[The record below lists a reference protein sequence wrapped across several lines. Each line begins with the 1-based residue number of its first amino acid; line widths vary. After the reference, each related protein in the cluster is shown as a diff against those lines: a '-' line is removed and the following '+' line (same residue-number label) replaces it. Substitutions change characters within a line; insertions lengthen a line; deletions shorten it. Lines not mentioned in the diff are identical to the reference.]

1 MSKILHVSV
10 TDKIATYLSRQ
21 GDIVC
26 GNRDYKIQFIFDS
39 EWDSLTNKVAR
50 FTWNEHFE
58 DVEIDANNQADVP
71 FITRATSLKVGV
83 CSGDISTTTAAF
95 IKCRYS
101 IRCEDATPTVEN
113 DKRYENLAKEHADR
127 AEKAADTAV
136 ADARTAVQ
144 DIVNELADFS
154 IVQTTGDSEVDVMSQ
169 KAVTEA
175 LATNKQATVDSIFN
189 PREYTGLQ
197 MEFEDGKNVNTDNNS
212 IKDHRDSALTH
223 PISVEPSSTV
233 TVTSYTYPN
242 WGVGLFKG
250 EKFKASVRMAETGGL
265 GLYTKEIKIPSDC
278 DNIRVTVYKYEKDN
292 VVVSTESIID
302 GTIQKYTAGFIVQET
317 KRGLNDAES
326 WVNGFV
332 RNGGDFAG
340 QSNRLTSA
348 GYHKNID
355 SVVCEEGYKCRVVC
369 YDENKTLLG
378 WWNGAVLQ
386 SYNSGTDFD
395 SVNFE
400 NIYASTSAKYFR
412 IGLCKTD
419 DTNLTPSDCSALTV
433 MFRTSKIEENLRDEM
448 VELEENLRDE
458 IVSNGGFSMGVLSD
472 KTFEKDIAFKSCFRA
487 SYKFP
492 KDIHSVNG
500 EYELFNFK
508 CGDNNIAVK
517 FEKAVTTSP
526 TTVPCNPVPVYHTGF
541 KVYVGGTLFGSLIP
555 DGWNKE
561 LLLGEDAMSIRFT
574 GDYNAAANQDIRL
587 KVDADTIVIYHR
599 NDNSTIASFA
609 KSSYSTMRAL
619 YEALK
624 AATASSLSQFEVYPL
639 TLDGLAPD
647 DIIECDIP
655 LVGEYKVWDEEK
667 HDEFKD
673 RTRYDAFPYYF
684 TTKQEGK
691 VYDVEVLF
699 NKNASHPIQIL
710 VNGCSVAK
718 ISKTSTMMLDAF
730 SKTWSFTIKDQT
742 SANIVTE
749 SIEFNDTSDLSKYPD
764 IKVLYVEKID
774 DGLDNLQS
782 GYSVSINKVIGWAA
796 HMNSMGRKYICMKD
810 IERVFD
816 GSMKVSSNYL
826 WTFQLD
832 DSSIGC
838 VTNPNVRWALL
849 RSGIRPAISMMLNI
863 PVSEE
868 DLKILRAS
876 ENAGFEYHIHTGY
889 DDTVNVTTLPIAY
902 YTYEDLDR
910 IVTNALNRFIDIHG
924 SIPTVWG
931 KHSGYYH
938 YGVSRYL
945 KNKGIRINFAGN
957 GSAASLNEITRFA
970 CARNLIQ
977 ETSRYD
983 QIYNLDNTY

>member
-1 MSKILHVSV
+1 MSKILKVQV
-10 TDKIATYLSRQ
+10 TDKVATYLTRQ

-26 GNRDYKIQFIFDS
+26 GNSDYKIQFVFDD
-39 EWDSLTNKVAR
+39 EWSALPNKTAH
-50 FTWNEHFE
+50 FTWNGHHE
-58 DVEIDANNQADVP
+58 DVEIDANNQAAVP
-71 FITRATSLKVGV
+71 FLVRTLGLKVGV
-83 CSGDISTTTAAF
+83 YSGDISTTTAAF

-101 IRCEDATPTVEN
+101 ARCEETTATEEN

-136 ADARTAVQ
+136 ADARIAVQ

-189 PREYTGLQ
+189 PREYVGSQ
-197 MEFEDGKNVNTDNNS
+197 MEFEDGKYITAGGAISNN
-212 IKDHRDSALTH
+212 DSATITQPITVIPSSKVIVTAYTH
-223 PISVEPSSTV
+223 P
-233 TVTSYTYPN
+233 N
-242 WGVGLFKG
+242 WCVGLYNG
-250 EKFKASVRMAETGGL
+250 ETLIGGARMADEGGFA
-265 GLYTKEIKIPSDC
+265 LYTKEIQIPSDC
-278 DNIRVTVYKYEKDN
+278 DNIRVSTRVAEKDK
-292 VVVSTESIID
+292 VVVSTDSIID

-332 RNGGDFAG
+332 VNGGGFAG

-378 WWNGAVLQ
+378 WWNGVALQ
-386 SYNSGTDFD
+386 SWNAGTDID

-448 VELEENLRDE
+448 TELEENLRDE
-458 IVSNGGFSMGVLSD
+458 IVSSGSFSMEVLSD

-561 LLLGEDAMSIRFT
+561 LLLGEDAMSIRFK
-574 GDYNAAANQDIRL
+574 GDYNVAANQDIRL
-587 KVDADTIVIYHR
+587 KVDATSVVIYH
-599 NDNSTIASFA
+599 STNNAPIESFT
-609 KSSYSTMRAL
+609 KSAHPTMRDL
-619 YEALK
+619 YEAIK
-624 AATASSLSQFEVYPL
+624 AATESSLSEFEVYPL
-639 TLDGLAPD
+639 TLDGRAPD

-655 LVGEYKVWDEEK
+655 LVGQYYTWDEETQRESK
-667 HDEFKD
+667 I
-673 RTRYDAFPYYF
+673 TRYDAFPYYF
-684 TTKQEGK
+684 TTKQVGK

-699 NKNASHPIQIL
+699 NKNASYPIQIL

-718 ISKTSTMMLDAF
+718 ISKTSAMMLDAF

-902 YTYEDLDR
+902 YTYEELDR

-957 GSAASLNEITRFA
+957 SSQASLNEITRFA